1 MDVNTLNEQILLE
14 NLKIIIEPLKSMLGE
29 EGNKLKSW

>member
-14 NLKIIIEPLKSMLGE
+14 NLKIIIETIKSMLGE
-29 EGNKLKSW
+29 EPNKLKSW

>member
-14 NLKIIIEPLKSMLGE
+14 NLKIIIETTKSMLGE